1 MKQFDVL
8 IVGDF
13 PPATHTGIS
22 MVNALV
28 RDVLT
33 EHNKRVCIIDES
45 AWIYKGIKRA
55 IHYIVGSH
63 LTLVKVLW
71 KSKTKYIYLNI
82 PLSFAGQIRLLIAC
96 LIVKIFS
103 RRSNLIGHIHRGD
116 IKQWVDKSFINKF
129 ILGLNLI
136 FFNRVV
142 ILSKKFENDLLS
154 YYPKI
159 NTIVIPNT
167 SLLEGFNRKNY
178 NLNNNNFVCISNIIK
193 TKGLGDIVNAF
204 SNIRLKNF
212 HLTIIGNIYDRDFF
226 NELIAY
232 NSSNIE
238 FIVNSNRQKVSEQLI
253 NSDCLI
259 LPSWNEGQPLV
270 VLEAMSLGVPII
282 ATNVGDIP
290 NMVGNDYPFLYEPH
304 NPAMLIEKVILFSN
318 YEKKAELSEQLLLR
332 YKLNYSRN
340 IFVKNILE
348 LFK

>member
-1 MKQFDVL
+1 MKHFDVL

-22 MVNALV
+22 MINALV
-28 RDVLT
+28 RDILI
-33 EHNKRVCIIDES
+33 EHNKRVYIIDES

-63 LTLVKVLW
+63 LSLVKVLW
-71 KSKTKYIYLNI
+71 NSRTKYTYINI
-82 PLSFAGQIRLLIAC
+82 PLSFAGQSRLLIAC

-116 IKQWVDKSFINKF
+116 IKEWIDKSYINKF
-129 ILGLNLI
+129 ILHLNLI
-136 FFNRVV
+136 LFNRVV

-154 YYPKI
+154 CFPKT
-159 NTIVIPNT
+159 NTTVIPNT
-167 SLLEGFNRKNY
+167 SLLEGFNRKNH
-178 NLNNNNFVCISNIIK
+178 NFNSNNFVCVSNIIK
-193 TKGLGDIVNAF
+193 TKGLGDLVNAF

-212 HLTIIGNIYDRDFF
+212 HLTIIGNIYDRDFY
-226 NELIAY
+226 NELISY

-238 FIVNSNRQKVSEQLI
+238 YITNSNRQKVSELLF

-332 YKLNYSRN
+332 YNSNYSRKV
-340 IFVKNILE
+340 FSKNILE